1 MIVYV
6 DGVFDLTH
14 DGHFKLFK
22 NAKALG
28 DTLIVGVLSD
38 IECENYKRKPILT
51 AEERRANI
59 LHSQFVNK
67 VIINVPNVVTKEFID
82 KHNIDIVAHAHKL
95 EEDEYY
101 HYQYAVPK
109 QLNIFKRLDYTDS
122 ISTTDIIKRIIN
134 NYK

>member
-22 NAKALG
+22 NARALG

-38 IECENYKRKPILT
+38 IESENYKRKPILT
-51 AEERRANI
+51 ANERKANI
-59 LHSQFVNK
+59 LHSQYVSK

-82 KHNIDIVAHAHKL
+82 THNINIVAHAHKL
-95 EEDEYY
+95 SEEEYY
-101 HYQYAVPK
+101 HYQYKIPK
-109 QLNIFKRLDYTDS
+109 QLGIFKRLDYTES
-122 ISTTDIIKRIIN
+122 ISTSEIIKRIQN
-134 NYK
+134 MSK

>member
-22 NAKALG
+22 NARALG

-38 IECENYKRKPILT
+38 IESENYKRKPILT
-51 AEERRANI
+51 ANERKANI
-59 LHSQFVNK
+59 LHSQYVSK

-82 KHNIDIVAHAHKL
+82 THNINIVAHAHKL
-95 EEDEYY
+95 SEEEYY
-101 HYQYAVPK
+101 HYQYKIPK
-109 QLNIFKRLDYTDS
+109 QLGIFKRLDYTES
-122 ISTTDIIKRIIN
+122 ISTSKIIKRIQN
-134 NYK
+134 MSK